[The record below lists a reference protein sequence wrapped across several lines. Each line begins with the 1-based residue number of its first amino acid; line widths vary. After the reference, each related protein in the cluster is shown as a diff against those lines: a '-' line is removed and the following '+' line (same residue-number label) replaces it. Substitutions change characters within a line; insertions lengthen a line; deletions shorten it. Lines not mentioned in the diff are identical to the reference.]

1 MSTRVNHAIVEM
13 LANAGL
19 GYRAGISWM
28 DWAIDAVHAA
38 HALDPAGVTVPRMR
52 EEADDAET
60 FASMALALL
69 AAKAHTCADFGRWP
83 DKGLR
88 REAVGAILV
97 GLSSRPLR
105 MEMPQLTAQLN
116 SLRSYLQVG
125 DLPEEQQAERLLRCL
140 LLVSLDVGLGY
151 TDEEFWSGQQVQEQ
165 SVRNVVVSHLEAAK
179 SVADVVALVEQL
191 IPEHEPPAKPDDAPS
206 GGSEPSD
213 SCAGEGNSDS
223 SQGGSQPEK
232 EDGAAQQQSKSSRS
246 SPSSDGDD
254 DSEAQPGEKH
264 GEMQVSDAED
274 QSACTAGSDGDE
286 ATSSPGGSDASAQS
300 TEQPGQALPENGGA
314 QPPGPQEEFCE
325 IDIACAEPTG
335 EQDDT
340 ESDLD
345 GATAFFGELGTNDLC
360 DTEPPKVEH
369 SGACNSALEAK
380 VLNALM
386 VVLQNET
393 LKGARSSCS
402 GGRVNPSRLWRM
414 QAIGD
419 MKVFKT
425 KPLKQGRSMAIQVL
439 LDRSSSMEGE
449 RMKVAKEVAIATGAA
464 LSRMPG
470 IKPALA
476 VFPGYRESYATA
488 VLPFGGN
495 LRAARSSMQSLEA
508 SGGTP
513 LGQALEA
520 VRPGMLAQMADRRI
534 AIVITD
540 GKPSS
545 RPVAEMALEEFKANG
560 IEVCGIGIGVDIAG
574 LIPWSVAIS
583 EVSHLPSALTKLFKD
598 IVRTHFA

>member
-13 LANAGL
+13 LATAGL

-28 DWAIDAVHAA
+28 DWQIDAVHAA
-38 HALDPAGVTVPRMR
+38 HALEPAGVSVPRMR

-83 DKGLR
+83 DRGLR

-97 GLSSRPLR
+97 GLSARPLR
-105 MEMPQLTAQLN
+105 MEMPQLVVQLN

-125 DLPEEQQAERLLRCL
+125 DLPEEQEAERLLRCL
-140 LLVSLDVGLGY
+140 LLVSLDVGLGS
-151 TDEEFWSGQQVQEQ
+151 TDEEFWSDQQGHEQ
-165 SVRNVVVSHLEAAK
+165 TLRNVVVSQLEAAK

-191 IPEHEPPAKPDDAPS
+191 IPENEPPAKPDGAPT
-206 GGSEPSD
+206 GGSDQSG
-213 SCAGEGNSDS
+213 SGAGAGNTDS
-223 SQGGSQPEK
+223 SPDASPPEK
-232 EDGAAQQQSKSSRS
+232 EDGSAQQQSKVSGST
-246 SPSSDGDD
+246 PSSDGDD
-254 DSEAQPGEKH
+254 GN
-264 GEMQVSDAED
+264 QV
-274 QSACTAGSDGDE
+274 
-286 ATSSPGGSDASAQS
+286 TSSAGGSDASAQGAA
-300 TEQPGQALPENGGA
+300 QPGQAQPENGA
-314 QPPGPQEEFCE
+314 SQPTGPQEEIYE
-325 IDIACAEPTG
+325 IGNSCAEPVDIQG
-335 EQDDT
+335 DT

-345 GATAFFGELGTNDLC
+345 GATAFFGELGTDDLC
-360 DTEPPKVEH
+360 ATEPPKVEH

-449 RMKVAKEVAIATGAA
+449 RMKVAKEVAMAMGAA
-464 LSRMPG
+464 LSRMSG

-495 LRAARSSMQSLEA
+495 LRAARSSMQSCEA

-520 VRPGMLAQMADRRI
+520 VRPAMLAQMADRRI

-545 RPVAEMALEEFKANG
+545 RSVAEMALEEFKANG
-560 IEVCGIGIGVDIAG
+560 IEVCGIGIGVDIAD
-574 LIPWSVAIS
+574 LIPWSVMIS
-583 EVSHLPSALTKLFKD
+583 EVSQLPSALTKLFKD
-598 IVRTHFA
+598 IVRSQFA